1 MLAQSAAPPQRAA
14 ALSLLSNMISC
25 QSKLGDWELLRQ
37 DLGDMKV
44 PRIPDFL
51 IQFSL
56 SLTRHEALIVGSGRP
71 MIYCEVP
78 ILVRQD
84 SLLCVYLYTLTITHS
99 HTMLITCTCY
109 DLTKGTQ
116 DKDFSHSFSILSH

>member
-51 IQFSL
+51 IQLSL
-56 SLTRHEALIVGSGRP
+56 SRTSQSTSLRHL
-71 MIYCEVP
+71 
-78 ILVRQD
+78 L
-84 SLLCVYLYTLTITHS
+84 SL
-99 HTMLITCTCY
+99 
-109 DLTKGTQ
+109 D
-116 DKDFSHSFSILSH
+116 